1 MNKKKENKN
10 IRNCITCFCHRQL
23 HIELAYNQ
31 FIFIL
36 AGFVSVFAASL
47 LGTVLGALFMVVRVS
62 SFHWTPKKP
71 ENNRNTFS
79 PMHVWDCLR
88 TTFKPRAGP
97 NRKYIL
103 LFMMTIL
110 FTIVPYVGEYLVDY
124 FYVRQKFQW
133 EVTEYSTYTAV
144 VSSAGIIGKDTNSV
158 N

>member
-1 MNKKKENKN
+1 M
-10 IRNCITCFCHRQL
+10 
-23 HIELAYNQ
+23 
-31 FIFIL
+31 IL
-36 AGFVSVFAASL
+36 RFSIKFSLKLLLTINLLYFLVGFVAVFGASL
-47 LGTVLGALFMVVRVS
+47 LGTILGALFMVVRVS
-62 SFHWTPKKP
+62 SFHWTPQKP
-71 ENNRNTFS
+71 ENNRTTFS

-144 VSSAGIIGKDTNSV
+144 VSSAGIVGNETNSV
-158 N
+158 NYIHSFDGLWEP

>member
-1 MNKKKENKN
+1 MNKTKGKQK
-10 IRNCITCFCHRQL
+10 HQKL
-23 HIELAYNQ
+23 HHFFLSQTTTELAYNQ

-144 VSSAGIIGKDTNSV
+144 VSSAGIIGKD
-158 N
+158 

>member
-1 MNKKKENKN
+1 M
-10 IRNCITCFCHRQL
+10 
-23 HIELAYNQ
+23 
-31 FIFIL
+31 
-36 AGFVSVFAASL
+36 FAASL

-71 ENNRNTFS
+71 ENNRTTFS

-103 LFMMTIL
+103 LFMLTIL

-133 EVTEYSTYTAV
+133 EVTEYSTYTAA
-144 VSSAGIIGKDTNSV
+144 VSSAGIIGKETYSV